1 MTRTWAPAAAACYGW
16 EEGMASL
23 KAVAIERGQESAKAV
38 ADSLNAER
46 VSRPVSVPSR
56 AAFSILLKT
65 GDWGRLKLFSRHT
78 PAADDATN
86 ALIAAAI
93 TAVDAVENT
102 DALGTEEAEDAAVIT
117 AMMAAFVQAGLMQAS
132 TVDRLSAMM
141 TKDFPVWEPAVT
153 VEDVETARNLID
165 G

>member
-1 MTRTWAPAAAACYGW
+1 
-16 EEGMASL
+16 MASL
-23 KAVAIERGQESAKAV
+23 KAVAIARGQESAAAL

-46 VSRPVSVPSR
+46 ISRPVSVPSR

-65 GDWGRLKLFSRHT
+65 GDWGRLKLFSRRLPT
-78 PAADDATN
+78 ADDAEN

-93 TAVDAVENT
+93 TAVDAIEHT

-117 AMMAAFVQAGLMQAS
+117 AMMTAFVQAGLMQAT
-132 TVDRLSAMM
+132 TVERLSAMM
-141 TKDFPVWEPAVT
+141 TKAFPVWEPAVT
-153 VEDVETARNLID
+153 VEDVETARKLTD

>member
-16 EEGMASL
+16 EEGMTSL
-23 KAVAIERGQESAKAV
+23 KAVAAERGQESAKEV

-46 VSRPVSVPSR
+46 ISRPVSVPSR

-65 GDWGRLKLFSRHT
+65 GDWGRLKLFSRKMPT
-78 PAADDATN
+78 DNDAEN

-93 TAVDAVENT
+93 TAVDAVEHT

-117 AMMAAFVQAGLMQAS
+117 AMMAAFVSAGLMQAT

-141 TKDFPVWEPAVT
+141 TRSFPVWDPAVT
-153 VEDVETARNLID
+153 VEDVEIARKLTD